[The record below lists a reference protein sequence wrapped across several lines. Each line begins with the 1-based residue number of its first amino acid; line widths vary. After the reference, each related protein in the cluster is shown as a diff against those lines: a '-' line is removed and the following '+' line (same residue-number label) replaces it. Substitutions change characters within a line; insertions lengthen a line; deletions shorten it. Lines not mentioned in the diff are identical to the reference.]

1 MFRDLNRIIILLE
14 SLLSSTAADQVPPFS
29 QFSVYDITITS
40 PFHISVPSLINCSL
54 LRSLR
59 SFLIY
64 RATLRLIQASAVH
77 EEDLLEGTRHVREI
91 TINEQHKP
99 GYGGSCRNQLTQ
111 DFGVQVET
119 IFLTHSFINLYNWI
133 VNQFRCY

>member
-54 LRSLR
+54 SRSLR

-64 RATLRLIQASAVH
+64 RATLRLIQASVVH

-91 TINEQHKP
+91 TINEQHTP
-99 GYGGSCRNQLTQ
+99 GYGGSYRNQLTQ